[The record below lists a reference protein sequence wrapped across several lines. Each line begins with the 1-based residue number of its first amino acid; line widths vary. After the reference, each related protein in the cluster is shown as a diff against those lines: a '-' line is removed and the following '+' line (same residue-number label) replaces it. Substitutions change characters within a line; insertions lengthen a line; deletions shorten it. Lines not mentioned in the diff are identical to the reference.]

1 MVFFLFSFCKNNIW
15 FRFHH
20 VRKKSKCKA
29 KNNSYKQKHS
39 ECFVVVVLFCF
50 VCFDFLIELYGT
62 ACVFNGFLFINGK
75 SNCSRERRR
84 AHILPSSAINANNLG
99 RFNVIYRS
107 TQPDCKLALREFP
120 NLSRIQEICW
130 PIEN

>member
-1 MVFFLFSFCKNNIW
+1 MCEQKVN
-15 FRFHH
+15 
-20 VRKKSKCKA
+20 A
-29 KNNSYKQKHS
+29 KQKNTATNKS
-39 ECFVVVVLFCF
+39 IQNVLLLLLLLFFCF

-99 RFNVIYRS
+99 RFNVIYHS